1 MMGTNM
7 ANDRLPIVSAELC
20 EGRVNISWHDGFSAC
35 YHDISLRHSPGFP
48 GARRPAGPDGRFLR
62 DKQSIEVVAS
72 EISDSGELL
81 LSWSDGRHSKHD
93 SDWLRENAYVD
104 SKHQIRQRVTT
115 WDAEK
120 INQQNSFNYSDLV
133 NNDEGLL
140 ALSEHLLEFGAAL
153 LRNVPTDMDIVA
165 KIGKKLGHVPANLYA
180 DSAGHPSICN
190 VRVDPRVTVATNM
203 CHFLGP
209 HTDTCWR
216 QTLIGLLLMHCLK
229 AHPEG
234 GRSIVVDGFAVAH
247 VLREQDEGSFN
258 LLAQTPLMFSSKVD
272 NGDDWRVLG
281 RVLSVAADGLL
292 EGIRYNGNSIG
303 QLQLPP
309 DLVEPVYHALER
321 FEEILYDRNQW
332 WQPQLQPGDLLIL
345 DNHRVLHGR
354 EAFDPSA
361 GERHLQC
368 CGVDRDDFH
377 NRYRHLARKFKSPG
391 ANIRLSAGVI

>member
-1 MMGTNM
+1 MLNGQ
-7 ANDRLPIVSAELC
+7 LFLKSAKLSK
-20 EGRVNISWHDGFSAC
+20 GGVNVRWHDGFSAY

-48 GARRPAGPDGRFLR
+48 GARRPAGPAGRFLR
-62 DKQSIEVVAS
+62 DKQSIEVVAA
-72 EISDSGELL
+72 EISDSGALL
-81 LSWSDGRHSKHD
+81 LSWSDGRRSEHH
-93 SDWLRENAYVD
+93 SDWLRDNSHVD

-115 WDAEK
+115 WDAVK

-153 LRNVPTDMDIVA
+153 LRQVPTDIDIVA
-165 KIGKKLGHVPANLYA
+165 KIFKKLGHVPANLYS
-180 DSAGHPSICN
+180 DSVGHPSICN
-190 VRVDPRVTVATNM
+190 VRVDPSVTVATNM

-258 LLAQTPLMFSSKVD
+258 LLAQTPLMFSSQVD

-281 RVLSVAADGLL
+281 RVLSVAADGVL

-309 DLVEPVYHALER
+309 HLVEPVYRALEQ
-321 FEEILYDRNQW
+321 FEEILYDRNRW
-332 WQPQLQPGDLLIL
+332 WQPQLQSGDLLIL

-377 NRYRHLARKFKSPG
+377 NRYRRLARKLNSSG
-391 ANIRLSAGVI
+391 SEMRLSAGVI

>member
-1 MMGTNM
+1 MLNEQ
-7 ANDRLPIVSAELC
+7 LFLKSAELSK
-20 EGRVNISWHDGFSAC
+20 GGVNVRWHDGFSAY

-48 GARRPAGPDGRFLR
+48 GARRPAGPAGRFLR
-62 DKQSIEVVAS
+62 DKQSIEVVAA
-72 EISDSGELL
+72 EISDSGALL
-81 LSWSDGRHSKHD
+81 LSWSDGRRSEHHT
-93 SDWLRENAYVD
+93 DWLRDNSYVD
-104 SKHQIRQRVTT
+104 SKNQIRQRVTT
-115 WDAEK
+115 WDAVK

-153 LRNVPTDMDIVA
+153 LRHVPTDMDIVA

-180 DSAGHPSICN
+180 DSVGHPSICN
-190 VRVDPRVTVATNM
+190 VRVDPSVTVATNM

-258 LLAQTPLMFSSKVD
+258 LLAQTPLMFSSQVD

-281 RVLSVAADGLL
+281 RVLSVAADGVL

-309 DLVEPVYHALER
+309 HLVEPVYRALEQ
-321 FEEILYDRNQW
+321 FEEILYDRNRW
-332 WQPQLQPGDLLIL
+332 WQPQLQSGDLLIL

-377 NRYRHLARKFKSPG
+377 NRYRRLARKLNSSG
-391 ANIRLSAGVI
+391 SEMRLSAGVI

>member
-1 MMGTNM
+1 M
-7 ANDRLPIVSAELC
+7 L
-20 EGRVNISWHDGFSAC
+20 F
-35 YHDISLRHSPGFP
+35 
-48 GARRPAGPDGRFLR
+48 
-62 DKQSIEVVAS
+62 
-72 EISDSGELL
+72 
-81 LSWSDGRHSKHD
+81 
-93 SDWLRENAYVD
+93 
-104 SKHQIRQRVTT
+104 
-115 WDAEK
+115 
-120 INQQNSFNYSDLV
+120 
-133 NNDEGLL
+133 
-140 ALSEHLLEFGAAL
+140 
-153 LRNVPTDMDIVA
+153 
-165 KIGKKLGHVPANLYA
+165 
-180 DSAGHPSICN
+180 
-190 VRVDPRVTVATNM
+190 
-203 CHFLGP
+203 
-209 HTDTCWR
+209 
-216 QTLIGLLLMHCLK
+216 
-229 AHPEG
+229 
-234 GRSIVVDGFAVAH
+234 RSVVDGFAVAH